1 MINRLNQT
9 LPVGQLLYMQGQGE
23 EEPRH
28 AIGIRYTMLTDLD
41 EEKELDKCGNVIKM
55 LMNIYEVL
63 CSTLLL
69 LLEGESL
76 ESAMDIVEHLME

>member
-1 MINRLNQT
+1 MCSSDL
-9 LPVGQLLYMQGQGE
+9 GQGE